1 MEKFGVG
8 DLIEIDWVD
17 SYSIEGWISKDTDI
31 GVNEEHP
38 HSCTTVGYVLVDRK
52 KWITTT
58 ASTSN
63 GGNIHGCLSIPK
75 VAVTQVRV
83 LKKNKKV

>member
-1 MEKFGVG
+1 MVDFKVG

-17 SYSIEGWISKDTDI
+17 SYSLEGWMSRDSDI
-31 GVNEEHP
+31 GVNDKSP
-38 HSCTTVGYVLVDRK
+38 HLCKTVGYVFVERK
-52 KWITTT
+52 DWITTT

-75 VAVTQVRV
+75 VAVTKVKV
-83 LKKNKKV
+83 LRKHKAG

>member
-1 MEKFGVG
+1 MVDFKVG

-17 SYSIEGWISKDTDI
+17 SYSLEGWMDEDVKQLDDHT
-31 GVNEEHP
+31 
-38 HSCTTVGYVLVDRK
+38 CKTVGYVVVERK
-52 KWITTT
+52 DWITTT

-75 VAVTQVRV
+75 VAVTKVKV
-83 LKKNKKV
+83 LRKHKAG